1 MTHNP
6 EARDPDAQLDVAD
19 KAESALSVKKLQ
31 QLSTKPTTFVI
42 ESDLRLKKDIE
53 TA

>member
-6 EARDPDAQLDVAD
+6 EAFDANAQLHVAD
-19 KAESALSVKKLQ
+19 QVESVLSVKKVQ
-31 QLSTKPTTFVI
+31 QLSTKPTTRHLD
-42 ESDLRLKKDIE
+42 SDVRLKKDIE